1 MNANLTAANKFVL
14 DAYHH
19 VRTEM
24 PWWNA
29 SVGADHIWVFTH
41 DIGYVVSSLSFLSCI
56 CKRAILD
63 LRAVDV
69 LKFSWINVKRE
80 RHKSSCSTLQ

>member
-1 MNANLTAANKFVL
+1 MNTNLTAANKFVL
-14 DAYHH
+14 DAYRH

-41 DIGYVVSSLSFLSCI
+41 DIGCVVS
-56 CKRAILD
+56 
-63 LRAVDV
+63 
-69 LKFSWINVKRE
+69 FS
-80 RHKSSCSTLQ
+80 T